1 MVRPG
6 RDNCYEMNG
15 TYIGKCGGVK
25 TETVTGRFGVREETY
40 TKATFTDNYG
50 RKTDVD
56 ESNFRYL
63 REVTCK
69 PSELYLSQLSEFTNS
84 GMHPDGSGLKQDEK
98 YYYNNKLWK
107 VSNIEYIPRREGA
120 TAKYTLE
127 TVDKSSGSTDT
138 ITISHNDAVYKSLI
152 SEKIIKQYDELS
164 ARLANTLQDE
174 VSSYN
179 KTIESIDEQI
189 HNINAT
195 FYISGNK
202 KSDIKNLEDDKKRIQ
217 SRLART
223 MDFYTTE
230 LEKVAKHHPLRSQKA
245 ELGMPDQS
253 YVAPVGASGNNSSSS
268 NSSSASSVPLYSA
281 PATATASATASPY
294 TMAIKPTNDL
304 NNLENA
310 IDPRLYDTGNRTNIT
325 NAVTPTVAGTI
336 SGGQRRKSRK
346 SRKARKIQ
354 KSRKAKKVK
363 KQSRRRV

>member
-1 MVRPG
+1 MRPEQN
-6 RDNCYEMNG
+6 NCYEMNG

-50 RKTDVD
+50 RQIVID

-69 PSELYLSQLSEFTNS
+69 LTELYLSQLSEFTNS
-84 GMHPDGSGLKQDEK
+84 GMHPDGSGLKRDEK
-98 YYYNNKLWK
+98 YYYKNKLWK
-107 VSNIEYIPRREGA
+107 VSNIEHIPRREGM

-127 TVDKSSGSTDT
+127 TVDKSSGSSDT
-138 ITISHNDAVYKSLI
+138 ITISLNDAVYKSLI

-179 KTIESIDEQI
+179 KTIESIDEEI
-189 HNINAT
+189 RKINAT

-202 KSDIKNLEDDKKRIQ
+202 TSDIKYLEDKKQRIQ
-217 SRLART
+217 SELART
-223 MDFYTTE
+223 MDSYTTE
-230 LEKVAKHHPLRSQKA
+230 LRKVAEHHPLRSQKA

-253 YVAPVGASGNNSSSS
+253 YVTPVGASGNNSSSS

-281 PATATASATASPY
+281 TAPATATASPY

-310 IDPRLYDTGNRTNIT
+310 IDPRLYGTGNRTNIT
-325 NAVTPTVAGTI
+325 NAVTPTVAPTGTI
-336 SGGQRRKSRK
+336 SGGRRRKSRK
-346 SRKARKIQ
+346 SRKARNIQ

>member
-50 RKTDVD
+50 RQIVID
-56 ESNFRYL
+56 EPNFRYL

-69 PSELYLSQLSEFTNS
+69 LTELYLSQLSEFTNS
-84 GMHPDGSGLKQDEK
+84 GMHPDGSGLKRDEK

-107 VSNIEYIPRREGA
+107 VSNIEHIHRREGM

-127 TVDKSSGSTDT
+127 TVDKSNGSPDT
-138 ITISHNDAVYKSLI
+138 ITISLNDAVYKSLI

-189 HNINAT
+189 RKINAT
-195 FYISGNK
+195 FYISGNRT
-202 KSDIKNLEDDKKRIQ
+202 SDIKNLEDDKKRIQ
-217 SRLART
+217 SRLAAAI
-223 MDFYTTE
+223 DSYTTE
-230 LEKVAKHHPLRSQKA
+230 LRKVAEHHPLRSQKA

-281 PATATASATASPY
+281 PASPY

-310 IDPRLYDTGNRTNIT
+310 IDPRLYGTGNRTNIT
-325 NAVTPTVAGTI
+325 NAVTPTVAPTGTI
-336 SGGQRRKSRK
+336 SGGRRRKSRK
-346 SRKARKIQ
+346 AREARKIQ